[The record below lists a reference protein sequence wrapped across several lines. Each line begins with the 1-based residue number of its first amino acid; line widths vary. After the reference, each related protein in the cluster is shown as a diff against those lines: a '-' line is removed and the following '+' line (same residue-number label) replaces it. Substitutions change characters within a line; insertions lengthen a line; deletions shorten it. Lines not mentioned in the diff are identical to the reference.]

1 MRPDRRRKARRSV
14 DPGQFDPLWLVV
26 QDGQVGTQAEL
37 RDVSATGLGIVVN
50 RSRARRV
57 IAALEEARATEAAIE
72 VTHIPRGGNRRA
84 HVVWAL
90 VGDSRHPH
98 FGPSLAE
105 PLDAGAPKPGAR
117 RQPQDPLTA
126 PSQFLP
132 ALARTRTR
140 RSPS

>member
-1 MRPDRRRKARRSV
+1 MRPDRRRRARRSV
-14 DPGQFDPLWLVV
+14 EPGQFDPLWLVV

-84 HVVWAL
+84 HVMWAL
-90 VGDSRHPH
+90 VGDSQHAH
-98 FGPSLAE
+98 FGLRLVE
-105 PLDAGAPKPGAR
+105 PLDAWVAELGAA
-117 RQPQDPLTA
+117 
-126 PSQFLP
+126 
-132 ALARTRTR
+132 
-140 RSPS
+140 